1 MQELDLPEVFLEGG
15 VPRYPSSA
23 SCSLREMTLEILSR
37 NDEWFFLFIPL
48 SHLLGLVVQ
57 QIYSRQITRVQGRD
71 ENPLP
76 RGNSRGSR
84 RLNTVTDGFVKYRP

>member
-15 VPRYPSSA
+15 DPRYPSST

-48 SHLLGLVVQ
+48 SPLLGLVVQ
-57 QIYSRQITRVQGRD
+57 QIYSRQITGECKGGMGID
-71 ENPLP
+71 F
-76 RGNSRGSR
+76 
-84 RLNTVTDGFVKYRP
+84 FVEIAEALED